1 MEKISN
7 FELHKAKEKC
17 LEIYNNNKRRLI
29 LKGNNHILVTTTIL
43 TEDIRN
49 PKKSQETFSNFK
61 VASENFIDNSYLD
74 AFTMCLNQQAG
85 VHAIIDYIP
94 VEEDILAILEQ
105 ISINKRYFD
114 DEIRKYLIE
123 SNIGAL
129 FSIKTGDII
138 AGEKIITTEKISSFS
153 FMGITGITKELS
165 NRLHNANIPN
175 HTAFGGAINNIHFK
189 ELGYDFTD
197 DTISYNSLLNI
208 GVLKGK
214 SLAADKIWPR
224 TIELGIQAENN
235 TNNLE
240 RIGKVLIDY
249 FAWIEK
255 ELEEKGPFNA
265 MSPMKPKTYKKN

>member
-7 FELHKAKEKC
+7 FDLNKTKEKC
-17 LEIYNNNKRRLI
+17 IEIYNNNRRLI
-29 LKGNNHILVTTTIL
+29 LKGNNPILVTTTIL
-43 TEDIRN
+43 TEDIIKPR
-49 PKKSQETFSNFK
+49 KSHETFSNFK
-61 VASENFIDNSYLD
+61 VASENFIDHSYLD

-94 VEEDILAILEQ
+94 VEEDILAVLEQ

-114 DEIRKYLIE
+114 AEIREYLIDN
-123 SNIGAL
+123 NIGAL
-129 FSIKTGDII
+129 FSIKTGDTI
-138 AGEKIITTEKISSFS
+138 AGEKIIATEKISSFS
-153 FMGITGITKELS
+153 FMGITGITKELAD
-165 NRLHNANIPN
+165 RLHNANITN

-197 DTISYNSLLNI
+197 DTISYNNLFNI

-214 SLAADKIWPR
+214 SLTADKIWPR
-224 TIELGIQAENN
+224 TVELGIQAEDN

-240 RIGKVLIDY
+240 RIGEVLIDY
-249 FAWIEK
+249 FTWIEK
-255 ELEEKGPFNA
+255 ELKEKGTFNA